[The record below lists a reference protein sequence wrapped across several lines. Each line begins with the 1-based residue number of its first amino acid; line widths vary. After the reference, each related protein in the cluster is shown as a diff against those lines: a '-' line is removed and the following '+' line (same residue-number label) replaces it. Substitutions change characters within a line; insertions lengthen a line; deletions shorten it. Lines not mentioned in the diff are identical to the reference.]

1 MEEGVAVITL
11 VGENGTGLNLSGQR
25 FGLGDVMR
33 LPAGE
38 ADGYGKPE
46 RVDVGMNFGGKA
58 TARATYG
65 LVEPPFLRAP
75 ALC

>member
-11 VGENGTGLNLSGQR
+11 VGENGTGPDLSGQR
-25 FGLGDVMR
+25 FGLGDVMG

-38 ADGYGKPE
+38 AEGDGKAK
-46 RVDVGMNFGGKA
+46 RVDDSMDFGREPA
-58 TARATYG
+58 TRAAYG
-65 LVEPPFLRAP
+65 LVEAPFLRAP

>member
-25 FGLGDVMR
+25 FGLGDVMG

-46 RVDVGMNFGGKA
+46 RVDDRMNFGGN
-58 TARATYG
+58 TNG
-65 LVEPPFLRAP
+65 PID
-75 ALC
+75 